1 MCVLKI
7 SAVWRMGYKRLR
19 PDKER
24 GDPRLS
30 WDAQGRQ
37 RAAGPVLPSG
47 RRSRLVLVLLMSEIN
62 MLTLGSNTFLNPRL
76 VFVKCQFHK
85 AL

>member
-1 MCVLKI
+1 MCFENICSVENGVH
-7 SAVWRMGYKRLR
+7 SGQAKR
-19 PDKER
+19 E
-24 GDPRLS
+24 DPRLS

-47 RRSRLVLVLLMSEIN
+47 RRSRLVLVLPVSEIN
-62 MLTLGSNTFLNPRL
+62 MLTLGSNTFLNSRL
-76 VFVKCQFHK
+76 VFVKCQFHR